1 MGQQGLTK
9 NKQIS
14 ISIAFLL
21 VLAGFVFTGASWKT
35 GIDDRIATLERTTTE
50 VCDVQ
55 KTTLEKQA
63 VQDVRFAEIQTDL
76 KWIRAT
82 LEKQESN

>member
-1 MGQQGLTK
+1 MDKGLTK
-9 NKQIS
+9 NKQIK

-21 VLAGFVFTGASWKT
+21 LIAGVVFTGASWKT
-35 GIDDRIATLERTTTE
+35 GIDDKIAILERTTSAS
-50 VCDVQ
+50 CKVQ
-55 KTTLEKQA
+55 QTMLEKQA

-82 LEKQESN
+82 LEKQEAKE